1 MSRNRTHESRARQSR
16 FLIREALAV
25 VDALSDARIAE
36 LGGAYAIDIAAA
48 RKDLRQYAEQR
59 PRCVLTAFAKEPRAP
74 RA

>member
-1 MSRNRTHESRARQSR
+1 MSRTHEARARESR

-36 LGGAYAIDIAAA
+36 LGPHLDIAAA

-59 PRCVLTAFAKEPRAP
+59 PRCVLTAFAKEPRVP